1 MSRRLIAIPIWLLA
15 FVAGAAVTSSLA
27 RADQMS
33 RIPRIGVLAVQDLP
47 NIEGLREGLR
57 ELGYVEGKNFTLDWP
72 QFGGST
78 EQANSLAAELVHS
91 GVDLIVASGT
101 PAALGAIQATT
112 TVPIVFNA
120 GDPVWSKL
128 GVSLSRPG
136 RNATGVSVL
145 STELYPKRLE
155 YLHRL
160 ALRARRIA
168 FLMNSANPMGTL
180 QLEEVQKAARK
191 LGVQIETFDARNI
204 QELDGA
210 LQAMRA
216 SKPDAIVVGGDTI
229 FQRAMIKI
237 AEAVRTTKLPAIFPY
252 REYHAPGA
260 LMSYGPSMKDVGR
273 RIAVYVDK
281 ILKGAEPADLPIE
294 QLSKY
299 ELIINLRIAREL
311 GIKIPPELL
320 QRADEVIR

>member
-1 MSRRLIAIPIWLLA
+1 MSRRLIAIPICLLA
-15 FVAGAAVTSSLA
+15 LVAGAAAGSSLA

-33 RIPRIGVLAVQDLP
+33 RIPRIGVLAVQDSP

-91 GVDLIVASGT
+91 GVDLIAASGT
-101 PAALGAIQATT
+101 PAALGAMQATT

-155 YLHRL
+155 YLHHL

-180 QLEEVQKAARK
+180 QLEEVQNAARK

-216 SKPDAIVVGGDTI
+216 SKPDAIFVGGDTI
-229 FQRAMIKI
+229 FLRAVAKI

-273 RIAVYVDK
+273 RVAGYVDK
-281 ILKGAEPADLPIE
+281 ILKGAKPSGLPIE
-294 QLSKY
+294 QVTKY
-299 ELIINLRIAREL
+299 ELIINLRQAREI
-311 GIKIPPELL
+311 GIEVPPELL
-320 QRADEVIR
+320 LRADEVIR

>member
-1 MSRRLIAIPIWLLA
+1 LSRRLIAIPIWLLA

-112 TVPIVFNA
+112 TVPIVFIV

-136 RNATGVSVL
+136 RNATGLSVL

-180 QLEEVQKAARK
+180 QLEEVQKAALK
-191 LGVQIETFDARNI
+191 LGVQIETFDAQNI

-229 FQRAMIKI
+229 FQSAMTKI

-260 LMSYGPSMKDVGR
+260 LMSYGPSMKDAGR
-273 RIAVYVDK
+273 RIALYVDK
-281 ILKGAEPADLPIE
+281 ILKGAKPADLPIE

-299 ELIINLRIAREL
+299 ELIIDLRIAREL
-311 GIKIPPELL
+311 GIKVPPELL